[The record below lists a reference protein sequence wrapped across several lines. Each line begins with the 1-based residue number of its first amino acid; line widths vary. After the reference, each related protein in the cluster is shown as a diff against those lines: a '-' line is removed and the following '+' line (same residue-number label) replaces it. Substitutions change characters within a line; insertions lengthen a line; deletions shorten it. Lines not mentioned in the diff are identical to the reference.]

1 MIERL
6 DKIEEKYEEIKEK
19 LTTEE
24 VLNNIS
30 LLTELSKEQGSIE
43 EIVKKYRNY
52 KNVLKSIEDDKELI
66 KDPELNSRR
75 RVKTVRTRKRKDY
88 S

>member
-43 EIVKKYRNY
+43 EIVKNTRNF
-52 KNVLKSIEDDKELI
+52 K
-66 KDPELNSRR
+66 
-75 RVKTVRTRKRKDY
+75 
-88 S
+88 